1 MGRPGTSG
9 GGGGSFGGHSSGRSS
24 GGHRIGGGS
33 RPGMSNTSSNR
44 SYGSGGFHSY
54 HGTRIYVGGRHTNSP
69 IGGLVIVIFIVLGF
83 LLSIGQ
89 GFADTPKSTRNREPI
104 EAAAAY
110 TNDCVVDELGW
121 IEQPQ
126 KLAKEL
132 QYFYKKTGVQPYIVM
147 RSYDASLTTD
157 VEKEAYARAYYDQYI
172 DNEGTFLYMY
182 FGEPNDTTV
191 GYMAYVNGK
200 AVTSVMDE
208 EAVNIFWNYLD
219 RYWTSSSLSMTE
231 VFDKTFTKT
240 ADTIMDKSTTGWD
253 IAKYVVI
260 GVVILGAG
268 VLVVVLV
275 KQKHKREKERA
286 EETERILNTPLDKET
301 KEERLKNK
309 YL

>member
-1 MGRPGTSG
+1 MAG
-9 GGGGSFGGHSSGRSS
+9 
-24 GGHRIGGGS
+24 IA
-33 RPGMSNTSSNR
+33 
-44 SYGSGGFHSY
+44 
-54 HGTRIYVGGRHTNSP
+54 V
-69 IGGLVIVIFIVLGF
+69 
-83 LLSIGQ
+83 
-89 GFADTPKSTRNREPI
+89 E
-104 EAAAAY
+104 EA
-110 TNDCVVDELGW
+110 VVDIGLAAEAVRACQTHLATVPMEVVDFTA
-121 IEQPQ
+121 IMEHVFMLAADIQIVR
-126 KLAKEL
+126 LAKEL

-147 RSYDASLTTD
+147 QSYDASLTTD

-219 RYWTSSSLSMTE
+219 RYWTSSPLSMTE

-260 GVVILGAG
+260 GVVI
-268 VLVVVLV
+268 
-275 KQKHKREKERA
+275 Q
-286 EETERILNTPLDKET
+286 ET